1 MDIILIEAVQVE
13 ENLAEMLMFMVSHMV
28 TEVHKL
34 QVEGL
39 LTKEE
44 GLEVSVSEVR
54 LLTTEAEAGGGG
66 YFGGGGGGRNGSDPD
81 YKYGG
86 GGGGSGYIG
95 GVTNASTKAGNTSF
109 TSTSGGTETGHSGNG
124 YARITLVE
132 QIFEEKGTIRQH
144 RFFFFCKIK
153 NTLQKSVFLEFGYI
167 IFRFSSYGLFVF
179 LKFQCCI
186 QGQLDHVVK

>member
-1 MDIILIEAVQVE
+1 ME

-66 YFGGGGGGRNGSDPD
+66 YFGGGGG
-81 YKYGG
+81 
-86 GGGGSGYIG
+86 SGYIG

-132 QIFEEKGTIRQH
+132 
-144 RFFFFCKIK
+144 
-153 NTLQKSVFLEFGYI
+153 
-167 IFRFSSYGLFVF
+167 
-179 LKFQCCI
+179 
-186 QGQLDHVVK
+186 